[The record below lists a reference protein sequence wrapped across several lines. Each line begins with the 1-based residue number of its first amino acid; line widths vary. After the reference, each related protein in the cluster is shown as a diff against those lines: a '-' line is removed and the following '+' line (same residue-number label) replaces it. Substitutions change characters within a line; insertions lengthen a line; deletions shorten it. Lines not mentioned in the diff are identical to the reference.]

1 MLYSRKVCCTLP
13 STSSNES
20 LTNIHAKTAYLPTHL
35 YMQSFTVYIYIYF
48 FHRPCPMHIFHRK
61 TAKTPNSPAVR
72 SSLSWSGCGCL
83 AVAGSSSFTAFSPA
97 APIATLAP
105 HGQTNRSLE
114 VNLQVA
120 RCWQR
125 PLHAHFL
132 SHKKRVSAMAG
143 KQITTKKQ
151 LRHVEARPNKKE
163 QDTQAHEHSNCLEH
177 ILELLEHICCTWL
190 CKCCSRLLLLV

>member
-1 MLYSRKVCCTLP
+1 MFTFHHPRVHNGEHLICCYSPKVCCTLP

-20 LTNIHAKTAYLPTHL
+20 LTNIHAYTAYIPTHL
-35 YMQSFTVYIYIYF
+35 YMQSFTVYIYI
-48 FHRPCPMHIFHRK
+48 CIFLPSTMSYAYLPSK
-61 TAKTPNSPAVR
+61 NAKTPNSPAVR

-83 AVAGSSSFTAFSPA
+83 AVAGSSSSFAAFSPA

-132 SHKKRVSAMAG
+132 SPQNG
-143 KQITTKKQ
+143 G
-151 LRHVEARPNKKE
+151 
-163 QDTQAHEHSNCLEH
+163 
-177 ILELLEHICCTWL
+177 
-190 CKCCSRLLLLV
+190 